1 MALSTPPCAFR
12 SARSSPSRFTP
23 RAATRPTTGD
33 FQMALRTWRPLNSK
47 VRGLPTLTEST
58 RPSELAIS
66 PSFPPRGDPA
76 ARASHIRTARPRR
89 SRSPGLDSKAM
100 PPHARPE
107 KERLAQPAPT
117 RECRA
122 RDQVVGTERLH
133 AGGALIG
140 VVRGVARGLF
150 TDPWGP
156 GCYIAWIRSHEA
168 RPVCGHRAGRTATY
182 TGSA

>member
-1 MALSTPPCAFR
+1 
-12 SARSSPSRFTP
+12 
-23 RAATRPTTGD
+23 
-33 FQMALRTWRPLNSK
+33 MALRTWRPLNSK

-66 PSFPPRGDPA
+66 PSFPPRGEPA

-133 AGGALIG
+133 AGGAVIG
-140 VVRGVARGLF
+140 EVRGVARGLF
-150 TDPWGP
+150 RRARCGP
-156 GCYIAWIRSHEA
+156 RGVPGQPVHKVGQETETASPRSD
-168 RPVCGHRAGRTATY
+168 
-182 TGSA
+182 SAAAMTPA